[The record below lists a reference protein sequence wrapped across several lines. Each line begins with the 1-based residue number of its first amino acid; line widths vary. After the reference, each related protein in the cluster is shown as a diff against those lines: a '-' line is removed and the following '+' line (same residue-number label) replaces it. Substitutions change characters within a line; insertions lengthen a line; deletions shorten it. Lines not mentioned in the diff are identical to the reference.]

1 MFLFYSLSSQL
12 KLAMS
17 GKASYVNHNGCC
29 NIDGGGWLLVRRVAS
44 PNQWHPTF
52 DNGTG
57 TQASYGMPS
66 YIDNIN
72 NTIDVQGNSTWSFEY
87 SDSTIVTWNQFLFAT
102 GDCSKWL
109 VTTPSQVNGEY
120 YNNQDRCILSS
131 SQSGEPYYTKWYFR
145 SKGSPQDPLISIND
159 SGYILYSEA
168 YSIFNT
174 LVLQYGGANVW
185 IRNAK
190 NDTRDCKHINNST
203 IFPSAFSNLTYES
216 THC

>member
-1 MFLFYSLSSQL
+1 ME
-12 KLAMS
+12 
-17 GKASYVNHNGCC
+17 
-29 NIDGGGWLLVRRVAS
+29 
-44 PNQWHPTF
+44 
-52 DNGTG
+52 
-57 TQASYGMPS
+57 
-66 YIDNIN
+66 
-72 NTIDVQGNSTWSFEY
+72 FEY

-102 GDCSKWL
+102 GDCSIWL

-145 SKGSPQDPLISIND
+145 SKGAPQDPLISIND